1 MNNANFKF
9 NNNGM
14 VLAILVASVSMTIS
28 ASAEQV
34 LAPSTLS
41 AASTSSA
48 ATLPAETVVLS
59 PAVSEP
65 VSIASADSVAPA
77 ANEAAVEEMQ
87 KQPVTVIEASPLSL
101 SKAEELRKL
110 REQTEVETEQKLV
123 EKLEQARMEDEKK
136 RQSSIL
142 GSISQEKAAAEK
154 QAEPK
159 VEVVAPVAVAPVVVA
174 PVVEAPKS
182 TTIEDVRN
190 AVHEELSAVKAEN
203 EKAAA
208 VIAPRNF
215 VSATIGM
222 LDYGSASIQ
231 TIGAAEFTFG
241 KMFDERWA
249 IEFGVGANNAYVD
262 DSAYLYRKMTQYN
275 VGVGTRFMILTG
287 RVRPSVGFRV
297 DYVNRDYSDFRD
309 MATGAVYPT
318 DQLKSWA
325 INYGLMAGIDFSL
338 SQNLTL
344 GAEYR
349 FSSNLTYQYNQ
360 DYLNTANYR
369 NYVNGQWNLE
379 NSDSDFIGFTAKY
392 LF

>member
-1 MNNANFKF
+1 MNKANFKI
-9 NNNGM
+9 NNSSM
-14 VLAILVASVSMTIS
+14 VLAILVALVSMTIS
-28 ASAEQV
+28 ASAEQM

-41 AASTSSA
+41 AASTSQA
-48 ATLPAETVVLS
+48 ATVAIS
-59 PAVSEP
+59 PSVSEP
-65 VSIASADSVAPA
+65 VSVTSVDSVASVAPA
-77 ANEAAVEEMQ
+77 ASEASAEEMQ

-101 SKAEELRKL
+101 SKAEELRKM

-123 EKLEQARMEDEKK
+123 EKLEQARMDDEKK

-154 QAEPK
+154 QVEPK
-159 VEVVAPVAVAPVVVA
+159 VEVVVPVAVAPAVI
-174 PVVEAPKS
+174 EAPKS

-208 VIAPRNF
+208 VSAPRNF
-215 VSATIGM
+215 VSASIGM

-379 NSDSDFIGFTAKY
+379 NSDSDFVGFTAKY